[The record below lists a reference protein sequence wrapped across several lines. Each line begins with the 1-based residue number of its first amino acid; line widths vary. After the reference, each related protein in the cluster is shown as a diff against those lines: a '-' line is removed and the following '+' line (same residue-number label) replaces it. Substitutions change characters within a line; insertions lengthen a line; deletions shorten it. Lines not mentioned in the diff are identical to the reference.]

1 MHGGRGG
8 GGGGGGGGGK
18 RGGEIYTSVDLSYNF
33 HHDDDAHVE
42 CKGIKGSRW
51 VYSSCV
57 QTHTLG
63 IHSRTVLSRDA
74 EATRCPDG
82 EKATDNMASYREVK
96 AVKILRIECNRRRVE
111 KSNEKGWGRCEY
123 RKLKISCLVSDK
135 SICSGLWFKMPYH
148 QARIHGSSGCVCCMW
163 VHIN

>member
-1 MHGGRGG
+1 MYCDVVFYLDSFVIRSSQQWLSIASKVHASYWGRVSLKHCGLSLAVCLFNVCMEEEEEG
-8 GGGGGGGGGK
+8 VGGGGGGK

-51 VYSSCV
+51 VCSSCV

-111 KSNEKGWGRCEY
+111 KSNEKG
-123 RKLKISCLVSDK
+123 
-135 SICSGLWFKMPYH
+135 
-148 QARIHGSSGCVCCMW
+148 
-163 VHIN
+163 